1 MIHERNTIGTTS
13 LAPRGSR
20 TMGGE
25 TGYSLPLPQVTRK
38 PVESKMSFPSQSESF
53 CIFESLA

>member
-1 MIHERNTIGTTS
+1 